1 MKDET
6 QTSEPDRTGEDHEE
20 EKEAE
25 VDGNQDEENN
35 DDTSANDSVE
45 TKDYDNDDK
54 DDKKT
59 TSDSCPCKIKFPPCC
74 VYFQDLDPVSYLKR
88 ICHY

>member
-1 MKDET
+1 MVTRMK
-6 QTSEPDRTGEDHEE
+6 
-20 EKEAE
+20 K
-25 VDGNQDEENN
+25 NN
-35 DDTSANDSVE
+35 DDTSAKDSVE
-45 TKDYDNDDK
+45 TKDDDNDDK